1 MTTFQDCSVGIV
13 KESTYG
19 TAVTVARFVEFTEET
34 FDYSKNVVQ
43 GAGLRV
49 GSRVARSGRRVVT
62 TSEAGGDLTFEALS
76 KGQGLLWEAMM
87 GSGAS
92 TLVSGATYQQVF
104 TLGDTPPSLT
114 LQKGLPRV
122 DGTVDAYTF
131 TGVQCDSF
139 EVSFG
144 NGEIATVTSTWNAR
158 DVTTATAYAT
168 PSYASAPNL
177 FHFANGAITSGTF
190 TAPTAT
196 VAASSVTALANV
208 RSGTIQVNHNPAND
222 RYNFGASGKKAKPT
236 VGLREITGTLE
247 VEYDSATFRDAVL
260 NETPMSLIVTF
271 TAGGLS
277 AGLETLQI
285 AVPELKLDGKLPTSN
300 NGELIT
306 VGLEFTVLDNLT
318 AAQPLWVV
326 ARTADTAL

>member
-1 MTTFQDCSVGIV
+1 MTTFQDCSVGV
-13 KESTYG
+13 AKESTYG

-62 TSEAGGDLTFEALS
+62 TSEAGGDLTFECLS

-87 GSGAS
+87 GAGTS

-104 TLGDTPPSLT
+104 TLADVPPSLT
-114 LQKGLPRV
+114 IQKGIPRV
-122 DGTVDAYTF
+122 DGTVDPYTF
-131 TGVQCDSF
+131 TGSQCDSF
-139 EVSFG
+139 EFSFG
-144 NGEIATVTSTWNAR
+144 NAEIATVTSTWNCK
-158 DVTTATAYAT
+158 DVTTATAYAA
-168 PSYASAPNL
+168 PSYASSANL
-177 FHFANGAITSGTF
+177 YHFANGSITTGTV

-196 VAASSVTALANV
+196 ALASSVTSVANV
-208 RSGTIQVNHNPAND
+208 RSGTISVNHNPAND

-260 NETPMSLIVTF
+260 NETPMSLVVTF
-271 TAGGLS
+271 TAGSLGV
-277 AGLETLQI
+277 GLETLQI

-300 NGELIT
+300 GGELIT

-318 AAQPLWVV
+318 AAQPLWIVT
-326 ARTADTAL
+326 RTADTAL